1 MNQLDCGAR
10 GQSGLGVGPT
20 QGYVPDVK
28 ALNLVCLLA
37 AALLAGCGKNKPAT
51 TAGTTNAP
59 NSGGNPLTAPVD
71 YVGAVGQAQK
81 HAVKVVDTVQVQ
93 QAVQQFHAAED
104 RYPKDLDELVKE
116 GYLAR
121 LPALPTG
128 MEYAYNPASGQVKAV
143 PAKQP

>member
-1 MNQLDCGAR
+1 MNAPH
-10 GQSGLGVGPT
+10 LG
-20 QGYVPDVK
+20 
-28 ALNLVCLLA
+28 CLLA
-37 AALLAGCGKNKPAT
+37 TALLAGCGKSKPVT
-51 TAGTTNAP
+51 SAGTTNAP

-104 RYPKDLDELVKE
+104 RYPKDLEELVKE
-116 GYLAR
+116 GYLPR
-121 LPALPTG
+121 LPQLPRG